1 MARPRTISDQ
11 QIVDA
16 AREVFLE
23 HGFSATTAEIARRA
37 GVSEGTL
44 FKRFATKEELFAKTI
59 GLSDFHAWHQEIQAL
74 IGHGEMRS
82 NLEKLSLLIVKT
94 ARQILPQL
102 MMMWSRGQAPPVQHG
117 QGHDP
122 VSADIA
128 VIAQYLRAE
137 VKLGRLRSVDCEVV
151 AHALTGALI
160 SRIHREVLQGTT
172 TDAEYFVKALLDFW
186 WPGLAPPAVQGT
198 SSKSE

>member
-44 FKRFATKEELFAKTI
+44 FKRFATKEELFAQTV
-59 GLSDFHAWHQEIQAL
+59 GLHHVHDWHKEMRAL
-74 IGHGEMRS
+74 IGRGDMRS
-82 NLEKLSLLIVKT
+82 NLEQVSLLIVT
-94 ARQILPQL
+94 MARQVLPQL
-102 MMMWSRGQAPPVQHG
+102 MMMWSRGQVPPVHFKG
-117 QGHDP
+117 GHDP
-122 VSADIA
+122 VSADTA

-137 VKLGRLRSVDCEVV
+137 VGLGRLRPVDCEVV
-151 AHALTGALI
+151 ADALMGALTN
-160 SRIHREVLQGTT
+160 RIHRELLQGSGI
-172 TDAEYFVKALLDFW
+172 DAEYFVKTMLDFW
-186 WPGLAPPAVQGT
+186 WPGLAPPAPQDP

>member
-44 FKRFATKEELFAKTI
+44 FKRFATKEELFAQTV
-59 GLSDFHAWHQEIQAL
+59 GLSDFHGWHQEIQAL
-74 IGHGEMRS
+74 TGQGEMRS

-102 MMMWSRGQAPPVQHG
+102 MMMWSRGQTPPVQHQG
-117 QGHDP
+117 GHDP

-128 VIAQYLRAE
+128 VIAQYLQAE
-137 VKLGRLRSVDCEVV
+137 VKLGRLRPVDCEVV
-151 AHALTGALI
+151 AHALTGALT

-172 TDAEYFVKALLDFW
+172 IDAEYFVKTLLDFW
-186 WPGLAPPAVQGT
+186 WPGLAPPAAPAD